1 MNLWQNSQ
9 YLWNIVFSR
18 RSIWVLLELIRS
30 WTQHFS
36 KFDQEKRKIEQI
48 CIWNRL
54 TTGFIKHWFTSSVW
68 NFACWVADDPPCETS
83 LSGDERGETSAFR
96 RLKLRVRVYKFPP
109 YFLCILWLELV
120 EIFPCFIFYFL
131 IFFWWLTWQMKGL
144 NAKISQLRNSI
155 SMYTSTYW
163 LIS

>member
-9 YLWNIVFSR
+9 YLWDIVFSR
-18 RSIWVLLELIRS
+18 RSIWVLLELIRR

-48 CIWNRL
+48 CIWNPWLPDLLNIDLRHQYGISL
-54 TTGFIKHWFTSSVW
+54 AES
-68 NFACWVADDPPCETS
+68 NDPPCETS

-120 EIFPCFIFYFL
+120 EIFPSFIFYFF
-131 IFFWWLTWQMKGL
+131 IFFGD
-144 NAKISQLRNSI
+144 
-155 SMYTSTYW
+155 
-163 LIS
+163 